1 MKTSENMIKYL
12 QEAKEELEKVS
23 WPSREMTIRY
33 SAYVIGISIA
43 VAAIIGAL
51 DWIFSL
57 GLERFVAWIQ

>member
-1 MKTSENMIKYL
+1 MIKYI
-12 QEAKEELEKVS
+12 QEAKEELGKVT

-33 SAYVIGISIA
+33 STYVIGISVV
-43 VAAIIGAL
+43 VAAVIGAL